1 MEKTKIDVCSHC
13 GQTLSEEAKRA
24 QVMAQLPERGYVR
37 QKMLIPHLLPF
48 SAATLWRKVKAGE
61 FPAPKKISPR
71 ITAWRIEEVRN
82 WVEAQAL
89 S

>member
-1 MEKTKIDVCSHC
+1 MEKARIDVCAHC
-13 GQTLSEEAKRA
+13 GQALSDEAKRA

-61 FPAPKKISPR
+61 FPEPKKLSPR
-71 ITAWRIEEVRN
+71 ITAWRIEEVKSWMDDHRTN
-82 WVEAQAL
+82 
-89 S
+89 